1 MQDNTPRGRRT
12 TRDHSVCPEV
22 DTTARQDPQ
31 HVAALIEAYAPLVKY
46 IAHRLACRLPASISV
61 EDLISTGVLGLLDAI
76 QKYDPQRPNTF
87 KTYAECR
94 IRGAMLDYVRA
105 LDWVPRSVRDKA
117 QALTEA
123 YATIARQQGRPATD
137 EDVAAWLGLDLDTLD
152 EWLTQVRGVS
162 VVSLDQPL
170 APDAEGDAFTAL
182 AQLADEAPSPSQLT
196 EAQELKQ
203 LLAEAI
209 DGLPQQEKVVLALY
223 YHEELTMQEIGAVLG
238 VTESRISQ
246 IRTKAMFH
254 LRAALQHL
262 THDAYAPVS

>member
-1 MQDNTPRGRRT
+1 
-12 TRDHSVCPEV
+12 VCPAV
-22 DTTARQDPQ
+22 DTTARQAPQ
-31 HVAALIEAYAPLVKY
+31 HVEALIEAYAPLVKY
-46 IAHRLACRLPASISV
+46 MAHRLAGRLPASIGV

-87 KTYAECR
+87 KTYAEFR
-94 IRGAMLDYVRA
+94 IRGAMLDYVREV
-105 LDWVPRSVRDKA
+105 DWVPRSVRDKA
-117 QALTEA
+117 QALTKA
-123 YATIARQQGRPATD
+123 YAALAHQQGRPATD
-137 EDVAAWLGLDLDTLD
+137 EDVAAWLGLDLATLD

-170 APDAEGDAFTAL
+170 APDAEGDAFAAM

-196 EAQELKQ
+196 EAQELQQ

-209 DGLPQQEKVVLALY
+209 DALPEQEKVVLALY

-254 LRAALQHL
+254 LRAAVQHL
-262 THDAYAPVS
+262 THDAYAPVG